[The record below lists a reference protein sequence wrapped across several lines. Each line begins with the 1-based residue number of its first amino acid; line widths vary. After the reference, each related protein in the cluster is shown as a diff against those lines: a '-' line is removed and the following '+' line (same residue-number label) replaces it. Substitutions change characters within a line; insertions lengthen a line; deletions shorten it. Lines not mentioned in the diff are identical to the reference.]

1 MTTDIW
7 GWVRDAHRQLVESGH
22 HRLADA
28 IIELPEHATEGHNEQ
43 LDALY
48 PEAVAAARSLGLP
61 WVEVYLR
68 HWRMQNLLNK
78 RQQGEAVM
86 SEVVDLLDFAHRE
99 ETAGCPQSV
108 CVVQDFAICHAR
120 VDGPGYVTERLE
132 VVGETLDRIDPG
144 RACYDCLSREYSDA
158 LEDDGRPAEAL
169 DHLDTAANRMRTA
182 GQRVSLRF
190 QQARAGTLH
199 LLGRHEEVLE
209 LLETAERAEQA
220 QGHQL
225 DERDQRWGALLRARA
240 LAALGRTEEALAL
253 LPSRSEA
260 EHHADLRPTW
270 TQTVELLVAAGAWEN
285 DAELGA
291 VLAGW
296 VGYLDG
302 VGAHRPC
309 VDLLLAAGRL
319 ALARGARTVALTLAA
334 TGERKLTR
342 LRRTDG
348 VSQEVAALRAAAEAL
363 PQPELP
369 VPPGELTAHLA
380 EAGVPFET
388 GADLLSVALDRYRGE
403 QAGAT
408 ELAVLLATV
417 LGGLGHA
424 RAAAD
429 LLWQRLE
436 ADPENGELT
445 GTLGEMLIQA
455 RDAEGVRRLADRTAV
470 GAPAEAHWIRAR
482 WAAAEG
488 RWAEVLEQCQAILAL
503 DDEVLNTRRLAA
515 RAATELGDHATA
527 QRLYQELLERA
538 LPAADSSEDA
548 DGTSVDSSDPSDPS
562 DSSDSSEDDHRR
574 VQEPDLWH
582 LITAASA
589 NRDWAAVRSAGALL
603 GIEFDEPEGPV
614 DEEWQLITVRA
625 ARTNGATADLPA
637 LRTGPA
643 TARILPV
650 LGDGLTLNH
659 GDVVVFAPALL
670 EQPPGDEAPEAE
682 RVRWR
687 PVFEMLT
694 LLDPA
699 GYTTYWIDGCWPGDE
714 AWGTLREELQK
725 AGFAVWAYSG
735 EQYRVTDPADEDET
749 LPGIYAAL
757 GVPPTASAAEADALL
772 HRLTGAWQHP
782 LAWPAL
788 AEAAGADLTRH
799 EEIVER
805 YGL

>member
-7 GWVRDAHRQLVESGH
+7 AWVRDTHRQLAEAGH

-28 IIELPEHATEGHNEQ
+28 IVELPEHATEGRNDQ

-48 PEAVAAARSLGLP
+48 PEAVAAARALDLP

-78 RQQGEAVM
+78 RQQGESVM
-86 SEVVDLLDFAHRE
+86 PEAVDLLDFAHRE

-132 VVGETLDRIDPG
+132 VVGETLGRIDPG

-158 LEDDGRPAEAL
+158 LEDDGRAPEAL
-169 DHLDTAANRMRTA
+169 DYLDTAANRMRAA

-190 QQARAGTLH
+190 HQARAGTLH

-209 LLETAERAEQA
+209 LLATAERAEQA
-220 QGHQL
+220 QGHRL

-253 LPSRSEA
+253 LPDRAEA
-260 EHHADLRPTW
+260 ELHADLRPGW

-285 DAELGA
+285 DAALGA

-319 ALARGARTVALTLAA
+319 ALSRGARTVALTLAA
-334 TGERKLTR
+334 TGERKLTE

-348 VSQEVAALRAAAEAL
+348 VSEEVAALRAAAEAL
-363 PQPELP
+363 PVPQLP
-369 VPPGELTAHLA
+369 VPPGELAAHVA
-380 EAGVPFET
+380 EAGVPYET

-408 ELAVLLATV
+408 GLAVLLATV
-417 LGGLGHA
+417 LSSLGHV

-436 ADPENGELT
+436 AAPEDRELA
-445 GTLGEMLIQA
+445 GALAEALIEA
-455 RDAEGVRRLADRTAV
+455 RDGEGVRRLADRTAAT
-470 GAPAEAHWIRAR
+470 APADAHWTRAR

-488 RWAEVLEQCQAILAL
+488 RWAEALEQCEAILAL
-503 DDEVLNTRRLAA
+503 DDAVLNTRRLAA

-527 QRLYQELLERA
+527 QRLLRELLERA
-538 LPAADSSEDA
+538 LPAEDA
-548 DGTSVDSSDPSDPS
+548 PAG
-562 DSSDSSEDDHRR
+562 EGHRT
-574 VQEPDLWH
+574 VQESDLWH
-582 LITAASA
+582 LITAATA

-614 DEEWQLITVRA
+614 DEEWQLVTVRA
-625 ARTNGATADLPA
+625 VRTNGSTADLPA
-637 LRTGPA
+637 VRTGPA

-650 LGDGLTLNH
+650 LGDDLTLNH

-670 EQPPGDEAPEAE
+670 ERPPAEDAPEE
-682 RVRWR
+682 EQRRWR

-699 GYTTYWIDGCWPGDE
+699 GYTTYWIDGGWPGDE
-714 AWGTLREELQK
+714 RWDTLREELRE
-725 AGFAVWAYSG
+725 AGYAVWAYSG
-735 EQYRVTDPADEDET
+735 DQYRITDPAGDGDT

-757 GVPPTASAAEADALL
+757 GVPPTAAAAEADALL
-772 HRLTGAWQHP
+772 HRLTGDWPHP

-788 AEAAGADLTRH
+788 AEAAGADLARH
-799 EEIVER
+799 EEITER

>member
-7 GWVRDAHRQLVESGH
+7 SWVRDAHRQLAEAGH

-28 IIELPEHATEGHNEQ
+28 VVELPELATEGRNDQ

-48 PEAVAAARSLGLP
+48 PEALAAARSLDLP

-68 HWRMQNLLNK
+68 HWRLQNLLNK

-86 SEVVDLLDFAHRE
+86 PEAVDLLDFAHRE
-99 ETAGCPQSV
+99 GTAGCPQSV

-132 VVGETLDRIDPG
+132 VVGETLGRIEPG

-158 LEDDGRPAEAL
+158 LEDDGRAAEAL
-169 DHLDTAANRMRTA
+169 DHLDTAAHRMRAA

-190 QQARAGTLH
+190 HQSRAGTLH
-199 LLGRHEEVLE
+199 LLGRYQEVLE
-209 LLETAERAEQA
+209 LLDTAEKAEQA
-220 QGHQL
+220 QGHRL
-225 DERDQRWGALLRARA
+225 DERDRRWGALLRARA

-253 LPSRSEA
+253 LPDRAEA
-260 EHHADLRPTW
+260 EQHADLRPTW

-291 VLAGW
+291 ALAGW
-296 VGYLDG
+296 VGYLDDA
-302 VGAHRPC
+302 GAHRPC

-334 TGERKLTR
+334 TGQRKLTR

-348 VSQEVAALRAAAEAL
+348 VAEEVAALRAAAEAL

-369 VPPGELTAHLA
+369 VPPDELAAYLA
-380 EAGVPFET
+380 EAGVPVET
-388 GADLLSVALDRYRGE
+388 GVDLLSVALDRYRGE

-408 ELAVLLATV
+408 GTTVQLATL

-436 ADPENGELT
+436 ADPEDRELT
-445 GTLGEMLIQA
+445 GTLGEMLIGA
-455 RDAEGVRRLADRTAV
+455 RDADGVRRLADRLAV
-470 GAPAEAHWIRAR
+470 TAPADAHWTRAR
-482 WAAAEG
+482 WAVAES
-488 RWAEVLEQCQAILAL
+488 RWAEALEQCEAILAL
-503 DDEVLNTRRLAA
+503 DDAVLNTRRLAA

-527 QRLYQELLERA
+527 QRLHQELLERA
-538 LPAADSSEDA
+538 LPAGEVAEEES
-548 DGTSVDSSDPSDPS
+548 
-562 DSSDSSEDDHRR
+562 HRT

-582 LITAASA
+582 LITAATA
-589 NRDWAAVRSAGALL
+589 NRDWAVVRSTGALL

-614 DEEWQLITVRA
+614 DEEWQLVTVRA
-625 ARTNGATADLPA
+625 TRTNGATADLPA
-637 LRTGPA
+637 VRTGPA

-650 LGDGLTLNH
+650 LGEDLTLNH

-670 EQPPGDEAPEAE
+670 ERPPAEDADEEE
-682 RVRWR
+682 RQHWR
-687 PVFEMLT
+687 PAFELLT

-699 GYTTYWIDGCWPGDE
+699 GYTTYWIDGGWPGDE
-714 AWGTLREELQK
+714 PWGTLRERLQE
-725 AGFAVWAYSG
+725 AGYAVWAYSG
-735 EQYRVTDPADEDET
+735 DQYRITDPADDDET

-772 HRLTGAWQHP
+772 HRLTGHWPHP
-782 LAWPAL
+782 LAWATL
-788 AEAAGADLTRH
+788 AEAAGADVARH

>member
-7 GWVRDAHRQLVESGH
+7 SWVRDAHRQLVEAGH
-22 HRLADA
+22 HRLAEA
-28 IIELPEHATEGHNEQ
+28 IVDLPEHATEGRNDQ

-48 PEAVAAARSLGLP
+48 PEALAAARSLDLP

-86 SEVVDLLDFAHRE
+86 PEAIDLLEFAHRE
-99 ETAGCPQSV
+99 ETVGCPQSV

-132 VVGETLDRIDPG
+132 VVGETLDRIEPG

-158 LEDDGRPAEAL
+158 LEDDGRAAEAL
-169 DHLDTAANRMRTA
+169 DHLDTAANRMRAA

-190 QQARAGTLH
+190 HQARAGTLH
-199 LLGRHEEVLE
+199 LLGRYEEVLE
-209 LLETAERAEQA
+209 LLDTAERAEQA
-220 QGHQL
+220 QGHRL

-253 LPSRSEA
+253 LPDRAEA
-260 EHHADLRPTW
+260 ELHADLRPAW

-302 VGAHRPC
+302 AGAHRPC

-334 TGERKLTR
+334 TGARKLTR

-348 VSQEVAALRAAAEAL
+348 VAEEIAALRAAAEAL
-363 PQPELP
+363 PEPALP
-369 VPPGELTAHLA
+369 VPPGELTAYLA
-380 EAGVPFET
+380 EAEVPFEA

-403 QAGAT
+403 PAGAT
-408 ELAVLLATV
+408 GLTVLLATV

-436 ADPENGELT
+436 ADPGAGELT
-445 GTLGEMLIQA
+445 GTLGELLIDA
-455 RDAEGVRRLADRTAV
+455 RDAEGVRRLADRLSLT
-470 GAPAEAHWIRAR
+470 APADGHWIRAR
-482 WAAAEG
+482 WAAAES
-488 RWAEVLEQCQAILAL
+488 RWSEVLEQCEAILAL

-527 QRLYQELLERA
+527 QRLYQELLESA
-538 LPAADSSEDA
+538 LPAEPTPDAEASEA
-548 DGTSVDSSDPSDPS
+548 EGPSAAAPAAKASD
-562 DSSDSSEDDHRR
+562 EEDHRTVR
-574 VQEPDLWH
+574 EPDLWH

-589 NRDWAAVRSAGALL
+589 NRDWAVVRSTGALL
-603 GIEFDEPEGPV
+603 GIGFDEPEGPV
-614 DEEWQLITVRA
+614 DEEWQLVTIRA
-625 ARTNGATADLPA
+625 TRTNGATADLPA
-637 LRTGPA
+637 IRTGPA
-643 TARILPV
+643 TARVLPV
-650 LGDGLTLNH
+650 LGDDLTLNH
-659 GDVVVFAPALL
+659 GDVVVFSPALL
-670 EQPPGDEAPEAE
+670 EGPPAEDAPEEE
-682 RVRWR
+682 RRRWR

-699 GYTTYWIDGCWPGDE
+699 GYTTYWIDGGWPGDE
-714 AWGTLREELQK
+714 PWGTLRERLQE
-725 AGFAVWAYSG
+725 AGYAVWAYSG
-735 EQYRVTDPADEDET
+735 EQYRITDPADEDET

-757 GVPPTASAAEADALL
+757 GVPPVASAAEADALL
-772 HRLTGAWQHP
+772 HRLTGGWPHP

-788 AEAAGADLTRH
+788 AEAAGADLARH

>member
-7 GWVRDAHRQLVESGH
+7 SWVQDAHRQLAEAGH

-28 IIELPEHATEGHNEQ
+28 VVELPELATEGRNDQ

-48 PEAVAAARSLGLP
+48 PEALAAARSLDLP

-68 HWRMQNLLNK
+68 HWRLQNLLNK

-86 SEVVDLLDFAHRE
+86 PEAVDLLDFAHRE
-99 ETAGCPQSV
+99 GTAGCPQSV

-132 VVGETLDRIDPG
+132 VVGETLGRIEPG

-158 LEDDGRPAEAL
+158 LEDDGRAAEAL
-169 DHLDTAANRMRTA
+169 DHLDTAAHRMRAA

-190 QQARAGTLH
+190 HQSRAGTLH
-199 LLGRHEEVLE
+199 LLGRYQEVLE
-209 LLETAERAEQA
+209 LLDTAEKAEQA
-220 QGHQL
+220 QGHRL
-225 DERDQRWGALLRARA
+225 DERDRRWGALLRARA

-253 LPSRSEA
+253 LPARAEA
-260 EHHADLRPTW
+260 EQHADLRPTW

-296 VGYLDG
+296 VGYLDDA
-302 VGAHRPC
+302 GAHRPC

-334 TGERKLTR
+334 TGQRKLTR

-348 VSQEVAALRAAAEAL
+348 VAEEVAALRAAAEAL

-369 VPPGELTAHLA
+369 VPPDELAAYLA
-380 EAGVPFET
+380 EAGVRVET
-388 GADLLSVALDRYRGE
+388 GVDLLSVALDRYRGE

-408 ELAVLLATV
+408 GATVQLATL

-436 ADPENGELT
+436 ADPEDRELT
-445 GTLGEMLIQA
+445 GTLGEMLIGA
-455 RDAEGVRRLADRTAV
+455 RDADGVRRLADRLAV
-470 GAPAEAHWIRAR
+470 TAPADAHWTRAR
-482 WAAAEG
+482 WAVAES
-488 RWAEVLEQCQAILAL
+488 RWAEALEQCEAILAL
-503 DDEVLNTRRLAA
+503 DDAVLNTRRLAA

-527 QRLYQELLERA
+527 QRFHQELLERA
-538 LPAADSSEDA
+538 LPAGEAADEE
-548 DGTSVDSSDPSDPS
+548 G
-562 DSSDSSEDDHRR
+562 HRT

-582 LITAASA
+582 LITAATA
-589 NRDWAAVRSAGALL
+589 NRDWAVVRSTGALL

-614 DEEWQLITVRA
+614 DEEWQLVTVRA
-625 ARTNGATADLPA
+625 TRTNGATADLPA
-637 LRTGPA
+637 VRTGPA

-650 LGDGLTLNH
+650 LGEDLTLNH

-670 EQPPGDEAPEAE
+670 ERPPAE
-682 RVRWR
+682 DTEEEERRHWR
-687 PVFEMLT
+687 PAFELLT

-699 GYTTYWIDGCWPGDE
+699 GYTTYWIDGGWPGDE
-714 AWGTLREELQK
+714 PWGTLRERLQE
-725 AGFAVWAYSG
+725 AGYAVWAYSG
-735 EQYRVTDPADEDET
+735 DQYRITDPADDDET

-772 HRLTGAWQHP
+772 HRLTGHWPHP
-782 LAWPAL
+782 LAWAAL
-788 AEAAGADLTRH
+788 AEAAGADVARH

>member
-7 GWVRDAHRQLVESGH
+7 SWVRDAHRQLAEAGH

-28 IIELPEHATEGHNEQ
+28 IVELPEHATEGRNDQ

-86 SEVVDLLDFAHRE
+86 PEVIDLLEFAHRE

-120 VDGPGYVTERLE
+120 VDGPGYATERLE
-132 VVGETLDRIDPG
+132 VVGETLDRIEPG

-158 LEDDGRPAEAL
+158 LEDDGRAAEAL
-169 DHLDTAANRMRTA
+169 DHLDAAADRMRAA

-190 QQARAGTLH
+190 HQARAGTLH
-199 LLGRHEEVLE
+199 LLGRYEEVVD
-209 LLETAERAEQA
+209 LLDTAERAEQKP
-220 QGHQL
+220 GHRL
-225 DERDQRWGALLRARA
+225 DERDQRWGAVLRARA

-253 LPSRSEA
+253 LPDRAEA
-260 EHHADLRPTW
+260 EQHADLRPTW
-270 TQTVELLVAAGAWEN
+270 TQTVELLAAAGAWEN

-296 VGYLDG
+296 VGYLDDA
-302 VGAHRPC
+302 GAHRPC

-348 VSQEVAALRAAAEAL
+348 VSEEVAALRAAAEAL
-363 PQPELP
+363 PEPELP
-369 VPPGELTAHLA
+369 VPPGELTAYLA
-380 EAGVPFET
+380 EAEVPFET

-408 ELAVLLATV
+408 GLTVLLATV

-436 ADPENGELT
+436 TDPEDRELT
-445 GTLGEMLIQA
+445 GTLGELLIAA
-455 RDAEGVRRLADRTAV
+455 RDAEGVRRLADRLAAT
-470 GAPAEAHWIRAR
+470 APADGHWIRAR
-482 WAAAEG
+482 WAAAEN
-488 RWAEVLEQCQAILAL
+488 RWTEALEQCGAILLL
-503 DDEVLNTRRLAA
+503 DDGVLNTRRLAA
-515 RAATELGDHATA
+515 RAATELGDHAAA

-538 LPAADSSEDA
+538 LPAEDA
-548 DGTSVDSSDPSDPS
+548 PDD
-562 DSSDSSEDDHRR
+562 EDHRVVR
-574 VQEPDLWH
+574 EPDLWH

-589 NRDWAAVRSAGALL
+589 NRDWAVVRSTGALL
-603 GIEFDEPEGPV
+603 DIEFDEPEGPV

-625 ARTNGATADLPA
+625 ARTNGATVDLPA
-637 LRTGPA
+637 VRTGPA

-650 LGDGLTLNH
+650 LGDDLTLNH

-670 EQPPGDEAPEAE
+670 ERPPAEDAPEE
-682 RVRWR
+682 EQRSWR
-687 PVFEMLT
+687 PVFELLT
-694 LLDPA
+694 MLDPA
-699 GYTTYWIDGCWPGDE
+699 GYTTYWIDGGWPGDE
-714 AWGTLREELQK
+714 PWGTLRERLQESGY
-725 AGFAVWAYSG
+725 ALWAYSG
-735 EQYRVTDPADEDET
+735 DHYRITDPADGDEDEDAT
-749 LPGIYAAL
+749 LPGIYAAV

-772 HRLTGAWQHP
+772 HRLTGDWPHP
-782 LAWPAL
+782 LAWPVL
-788 AEAAGADLTRH
+788 AEAAGADVARH